1 MVRMSKSPLL
11 VSSQVGGS
19 EFSGVG
25 GNVLPSATVAVISVI
40 SIVFIFVFCLSC
52 LIIKLYFTYSGS
64 ETPHSLLLFMTSRML
79 KPKIDLVLSV
89 MVRIELT
96 TFLRITVFSSTTEL
110 HN

>member
-1 MVRMSKSPLL
+1 MVCISKSPLL

-25 GNVLPSATVAVISVI
+25 GNVLPNATVAVISVI
-40 SIVFIFVFCLSC
+40 NIVFIIVFCHCIVKTPQFYLRSS
-52 LIIKLYFTYSGS
+52 K
-64 ETPHSLLLFMTSRML
+64 TPHSLLLFMTSRML
-79 KPKIDLVLSV
+79 KPKIILVLSV

-96 TFLRITVFSSTTEL
+96 PFLRITVFSSTTEL